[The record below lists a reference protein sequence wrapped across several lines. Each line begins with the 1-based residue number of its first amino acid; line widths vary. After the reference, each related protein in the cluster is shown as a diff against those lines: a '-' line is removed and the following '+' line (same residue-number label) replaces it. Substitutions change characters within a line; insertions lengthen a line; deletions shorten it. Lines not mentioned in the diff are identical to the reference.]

1 MISIIILNWNAK
13 EMTKECLNSIKNQ
26 SFKDY
31 ETILVDNASTDGSS
45 EYLKKRF
52 PEINLIKNKEN
63 YGYAKGN
70 NIGIKKARGNY
81 ILILNNDIVLD
92 KTFLKELDKN
102 KNKADILGTKNYFY
116 DKPKII
122 WAIGSK
128 LNKFTMRAN
137 LVANKLKDSK
147 EIDKM
152 KINHAVGSAMLVNK
166 KVFEKVGY
174 LNENYFAYF
183 EETEFQL
190 RAQEYGF
197 KISWIPSAKL
207 WHKVGFSTGGG
218 RTPLSAYY
226 LTRNRA
232 YCIKQHAKYKIIAYP
247 YWILEVF
254 VRLIYGFLKNRKFA
268 KMSWKGAIGFFKGEK
283 GRSSPNSSN

>member
-1 MISIIILNWNAK
+1 MISIVILNWNGK
-13 EMTKECLNSIKNQ
+13 KITEECLNSIKKQ
-26 SFKDY
+26 TFKNY
-31 ETILVDNASTDGSS
+31 EIILVDNASTDGSL
-45 EYLKKRF
+45 EYLKKKF
-52 PEINLIKNKEN
+52 PKISLIQNKEN

-70 NIGIKKARGNY
+70 NIGIKKAKGEW
-81 ILILNNDIVLD
+81 ILILNNDIILD
-92 KTFLKELDKN
+92 KNFLKELDKH

-128 LNKFTMRAN
+128 FNKFTMRAN
-137 LVANKLKDSK
+137 LIANKMQDSK

-152 KINHAVGSAMLVNK
+152 KIDHAVGSVMLVNK
-166 KVFEKVGY
+166 KVFEKAGH
-174 LNENYFAYF
+174 LNEDYFVYF

-190 RAQEYGF
+190 RAQEHGF

-232 YCIKQHAKYKIIAYP
+232 YTIKKHSKYKIIAYP
-247 YWILEVF
+247 YWILEVLA
-254 VRLIYGFLKNRKFA
+254 RLIYGFFKDRKFA